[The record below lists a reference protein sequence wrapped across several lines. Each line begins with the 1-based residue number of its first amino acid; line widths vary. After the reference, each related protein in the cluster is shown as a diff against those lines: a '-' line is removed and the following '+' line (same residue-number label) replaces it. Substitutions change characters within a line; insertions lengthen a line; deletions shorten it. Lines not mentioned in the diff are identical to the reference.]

1 MKFLIILLIAWSF
14 VFSGQKTFA
23 RDTAIVLPPTPIYTA
38 MRQRAITEKGDT
50 ARVLIQTYINEQ
62 NNYTINKNRLEDCDI
77 YCHFG
82 IILFCVVGLF
92 LLAVCMLY
100 L

>member
-23 RDTAIVLPPTPIYTA
+23 RDTAIVLPPAPTYTA
-38 MRQRAITEKGDT
+38 VHQRAITENGDT
-50 ARVLIQTYINEQ
+50 AKIIIQTYINEQ
-62 NNYTINKNRLEDCDI
+62 NNYTVNKNGLDDCDI
-77 YCHFG
+77 YCHLG

-92 LLAVCMLY
+92 LLAVCMVCL
-100 L
+100 